1 MIEQRERDI
10 ALFTF
15 AFHSRTPSGILY
27 FFLLFPRSSS
37 QARSVSVPR
46 TAISMS
52 HYLDVKPSRRHWH
65 FSLSPSLSLP
75 MPKGRAGERLLLF
88 INVTVD
94 KQLLKLM
101 RSCVVLKLASP
112 GETLCCPSLVG
123 RRHYTVTGER
133 ASDVTNKATQ
143 DSFSSSAVDKCLQ

>member
-1 MIEQRERDI
+1 LHSSRLHFTPELPRE
-10 ALFTF
+10 
-15 AFHSRTPSGILY
+15 S
-27 FFLLFPRSSS
+27 FFFLLLFPRSSS

-52 HYLDVKPSRRHWH
+52 HYLDVKPSRLHWH
-65 FSLSPSLSLP
+65 LSLSLSPRALP

-88 INVTVD
+88 INVTAD

-123 RRHYTVTGER
+123 RHHYTVKG

-143 DSFSSSAVDKCLQ
+143 DSFSSSSVDKCLQ